1 MVHST
6 LLLNTV
12 TQVTQP
18 SSEWITIPIR
28 PILRIGVEDVTASKS
43 STDGE
48 LEIGWDC
55 PALANSSEGPEEIL
69 ELTSG
74 ILIS

>member
-18 SSEWITIPIR
+18 SSEWITIPI
-28 PILRIGVEDVTASKS
+28 LRIRVEDVTASKS

-55 PALANSSEGPEEIL
+55 PALVNGSEGPEEIL